1 MITKR
6 KYKKPE
12 MGAFLPMETNLMF
25 GSVVLEGQTTDPINQ
40 GNPNE
45 DPAPPF
51 FPFDFL
57 DDISRSEG
65 EAE

>member
-12 MGAFLPMETNLMF
+12 MGAFLPMETNLMI
-25 GSVVLEGQTTDPINQ
+25 GSIVSEGQIDGTIPQ
-40 GNPNE
+40 GNENE

-65 EAE
+65 GAE

>member
-12 MGAFLPMETNLMF
+12 MGAFLPMETNLMI
-25 GSVVLEGQTTDPINQ
+25 GSIVSEGQPTDPIKP
-40 GNPNE
+40 GDANE
-45 DPAPPF
+45 DPAAPF

>member
-12 MGAFLPMETNLMF
+12 MGAFLPMETNLMI
-25 GSVVLEGQTTDPINQ
+25 GSIVSEGQITDPINQ
-40 GNPNE
+40 GNENE

-65 EAE
+65 GAE